1 MQARRLA
8 LVRDGWMI
16 RLGDWDVCGC
26 SLSEKHLFQEG
37 SEVGSSIA
45 LGFGCVPRYLDE
57 NRDVGTCDQ
66 SLFHHI
72 HALDFGV
79 SMSP

>member
-16 RLGDWDVCGC
+16 RLGDMDVCGC
-26 SLSEKHLFQEG
+26 SLSEKPLSQEG
-37 SEVGSSIA
+37 SEVGSSIT
-45 LGFGCVPRYLDE
+45 LDLGCVSRYLDE
-57 NRDVGTCDQ
+57 DCDVNTCDQ